1 MAGSEYLASVIGAV
15 TGHPQPV
22 DFELERKVQFAC
34 RQGITQGLVQSAHD
48 CSDGGLAVAIAE
60 SCISGKLTAQI
71 KLANPE
77 GNHLTQLLFGEG
89 ASRIVVSVKECD
101 RTKWETYLTSQ
112 LDNSWQHIG
121 TVSDAASD
129 LEIIVGGEK
138 TISVSLS
145 QITKNFNEAIPKR
158 MGHIL

>member
-1 MAGSEYLASVIGAV
+1 
-15 TGHPQPV
+15 
-22 DFELERKVQFAC
+22 
-34 RQGITQGLVQSAHD
+34 
-48 CSDGGLAVAIAE
+48 
-60 SCISGKLTAQI
+60 
-71 KLANPE
+71 
-77 GNHLTQLLFGEG
+77 
-89 ASRIVVSVKECD
+89 VKECD

>member
-1 MAGSEYLASVIGAV
+1 M
-15 TGHPQPV
+15 
-22 DFELERKVQFAC
+22 
-34 RQGITQGLVQSAHD
+34 
-48 CSDGGLAVAIAE
+48 DGKAAIAE

-71 KLANPE
+71 KLANLE

-89 ASRIVVSVKECD
+89 ASRIVVSVKESD
-101 RTKWETYLTSQ
+101 RTTWETYLTSQ
-112 LDNSWQHIG
+112 LGNSWQYIG

-129 LEIIVGGEK
+129 LEIMVGGENA
-138 TISVSLS
+138 ISVSLS